1 MSLGTALYV
10 ALLAAVGAGRLVEM
24 RLSRRNQRAL
34 RARGAALA
42 DEPGFRW
49 MVALHIGVLAG
60 AAVEVVALHRPFVP
74 AVGVPALALF
84 AAANLLRWWVIAT
97 LGPHWNVRVMGS
109 TALGVVAGGPFRWI
123 RHPNYLAVFVEL
135 GALPLVHGAFITA
148 IAGTALHAAIL
159 RRRIALEESVLLAD
173 PRYREAMGPKPRFV
187 PSPWPWATPPTS

>member
-34 RARGAALA
+34 RARGVALA

-49 MVALHIGVLAG
+49 MVALHTGVLAS
-60 AAVEVVALHRPFVP
+60 AAIEVVALHRPFIP
-74 AVGVPALALF
+74 AVGVPALALV

-97 LGPHWNVRVMGS
+97 LGAHWNVRVMGS
-109 TALGVVAGGPFRWI
+109 TALGVVTGGPFRWI
-123 RHPNYLAVFVEL
+123 RHPNYVAVFVEL
-135 GALPLVHGAFITA
+135 AALPLGHGAFITA

-187 PSPWPWATPPTS
+187 PSPWATPPTS

>member
-1 MSLGTALYV
+1 LYV

-60 AAVEVVALHRPFVP
+60 AAVEVVAVHRPFVP

-109 TALGVVAGGPFRWI
+109 TALGGVAGGPSRWSGD
-123 RHPNYLAVFVEL
+123 PAY
-135 GALPLVHGAFITA
+135 LPLF
-148 IAGTALHAAIL
+148 
-159 RRRIALEESVLLAD
+159 
-173 PRYREAMGPKPRFV
+173 
-187 PSPWPWATPPTS
+187 